1 VTNDTN
7 VILDING
14 YFASSTGNG
23 GKPGAAVAERVLAQ
37 TGLSIALANN
47 VLFSQPVLFFGVVLP
62 QGICGSWP
70 DGTGSMSSGGN
81 TAFPMTSTFYYD
93 TNCTQP
99 YIAYEVTAATP
110 LNEGGDPDDLDAL
123 LSVTATY
130 YGLSGTNLGAMT
142 LTLTIDATNNVV
154 SGVGVFT
161 PAAGLKTPVQ
171 LGLYCDNDPTAPC
184 VGAVAQNFPALDLA
198 IGAVTT
204 LDLAYVP
211 NALGNNSK
219 AIAFSG
225 GGSPVTGPI
234 GSLTLTNPSET
245 SLVMQGGTVYTSIT
259 ASGGAAEFDLF
270 PPTPT
275 SWTVT
280 DTVHDEQFQI
290 SVIDDAT
297 RSSNLTIKQI
307 STGNTLASGT
317 VDRSGTGTIT
327 YSDGSFSPITAW
339 TLAD

>member
-1 VTNDTN
+1 
-7 VILDING
+7 
-14 YFASSTGNG
+14 
-23 GKPGAAVAERVLAQ
+23 
-37 TGLSIALANN
+37 
-47 VLFSQPVLFFGVVLP
+47 
-62 QGICGSWP
+62 
-70 DGTGSMSSGGN
+70 
-81 TAFPMTSTFYYD
+81 
-93 TNCTQP
+93 
-99 YIAYEVTAATP
+99 
-110 LNEGGDPDDLDAL
+110 
-123 LSVTATY
+123 
-130 YGLSGTNLGAMT
+130 
-142 LTLTIDATNNVV
+142 
-154 SGVGVFT
+154 
-161 PAAGLKTPVQ
+161 
-171 LGLYCDNDPTAPC
+171 
-184 VGAVAQNFPALDLA
+184 LDLA

>member
-1 VTNDTN
+1 VSVFVTNNTN

-14 YFASSTGNG
+14 YFASSNG
-23 GKPGAAVAERVLAQ
+23 GKPAAAVAERALAQ

-47 VLFSQPVLFFGVVLP
+47 VLFSESFGMLGLGAD
-62 QGICGSWP
+62 GICLAFP
-70 DGTGSMSSGGN
+70 DGTWSVSGGAE
-81 TAFPMTSTFYYD
+81 TALPATSTLYYD
-93 TNCTQP
+93 ANCTQP
-99 YIAYEVTAATP
+99 YIAFEVTGATNP
-110 LNEGGDPDDLDAL
+110 NGDSDIAI
-123 LSVTATY
+123 LSQTLSY
-130 YGLSGTNLGAMT
+130 YGLNGVNLGTMT
-142 LTLTIDATNNVV
+142 ITATDDGLSGVM

-161 PAAGLKTPVQ
+161 PAGGLKTPVQ
-171 LGLYCDNDPTAPC
+171 LGLYCIDNGTPTAPC
-184 VGAVAQNFPALDLA
+184 AGAVAQDFPALDLA

-204 LDLAYVP
+204 LDLTAP
-211 NALGNNSK
+211 ANTDS
-219 AIAFSG
+219 IAFSG

-245 SLVMQGGTVYTSIT
+245 SLVIQGGTVYTSIT
-259 ASGGAAEFDLF
+259 ASGGAGAFGLF

-275 SWTVT
+275 GWTVT
-280 DTVHDEQFQI
+280 DAAHDQQFQI